1 MGYIKIN
8 DIDLHYAIRGSGP
21 RLLFIHGIGA
31 DLKHPISIYN
41 TAVPDHFTVLAF
53 DPRGLGESGV
63 PEGPYTMAE
72 LADDAAG
79 LAAALGWTR
88 YHVLGASMGGMVAQ
102 ELVLRYPEAVD
113 KLVLAVTNAG
123 GANGAPVVV
132 DRMWEMSTLEQL
144 RTSDS
149 RQDEAWAAAN
159 PESVRLAEQQFQA
172 AKAALQ
178 ADPKAWAGFAQQ
190 AQAVLKHDTF
200 DRLHLIEAETLIF
213 NGRFDG
219 SQPPE
224 IPRAMAA
231 RIPKARFELVD
242 HGHGSWY
249 FDPGVW
255 DMVIEF
261 LEGK

>member
-1 MGYIKIN
+1 MGFIKVNNIN
-8 DIDLHYAIRGSGP
+8 LHYEIQGAGP

-31 DLKHPISIYN
+31 DLKHPISIFN
-41 TAVPDHFTVLAF
+41 TAVPEYFTVLAF
-53 DPRGLGESGV
+53 DPRGLGESDV
-63 PEGPYTMAE
+63 PTGPYNMAD

-79 LAAALGWTR
+79 LAAALGWPR

-102 ELVLRYPEAVD
+102 ELVLRHPEAVN

-149 RQDEAWAAAN
+149 RQDEAWAATH
-159 PESVRLAEQQFQA
+159 PEAVEQARQGFEA

-178 ADPKAWAGFAQQ
+178 ADPKAWEGWTRQ
-190 AQAVLKHDTF
+190 AEAVLGHDAF
-200 DRLHLIEAETLIF
+200 DRLHLIQAETLIF
-213 NGRFDG
+213 NGRYDG

-224 IPRAMAA
+224 VPRAMAA
-231 RIPKARFELVD
+231 RIPHARFELVD

-249 FDPGVW
+249 FDPRVW

-261 LEGK
+261 LKN